1 MSIQKISVSIKKNET
16 GEMGEGRWGKVVGR
30 FYYLSDI
37 NEYTSEEDRYLDGN
51 LVQTLPAKL
60 C

>member
-1 MSIQKISVSIKKNET
+1 
-16 GEMGEGRWGKVVGR
+16 MGEGRWGKVVGR
-30 FYYLSDI
+30 FYLSDI